1 MYLNYNYVYKV
12 FYRILIFLFEGYWF
26 MILQFVF
33 LLFKKKSNINYIYK
47 INVFVLL
54 FSIVIFKY
62 VNNKL

>member
-33 LLFKKKSNINYIYK
+33 LLFLKKSNINYIYK
-47 INVFVLL
+47 INVFV
-54 FSIVIFKY
+54 FIVQYSYI
-62 VNNKL
+62 